1 MNEARSPRRKA
12 PTALQSPGTRS
23 RAQSSRS
30 LLTTWNKP
38 GLDRLPAGALNS
50 LSKSVFVT
58 FQRMETPMI
67 YFYSEAERTVN
78 VSVRFPQGLITD
90 GWDLR
95 VAGRGRSPVVW
106 TTARK
111 W

>member
-1 MNEARSPRRKA
+1 
-12 PTALQSPGTRS
+12 LF
-23 RAQSSRS
+23 
-30 LLTTWNKP
+30 TTWNKP

-78 VSVRFPQGLITD
+78 VSVRFPQGPDHGRL
-90 GWDLR
+90 GPAR
-95 VAGRGRSPVVW
+95 GGPRAGACCLDDRPQIV
-106 TTARK
+106 K
-111 W
+111 